1 MSQRKIRVLQ
11 LIHSFGL
18 GGAERVVTMLAVNM
32 DRQRFEVIPC
42 AIESSGPFE
51 EDLKTTGIPYRVL
64 GSRRRSILTGPLFVA
79 DCQRLL
85 VVLTELLKE
94 LSIDIVH
101 THLTQTSLLG
111 IVAARRAGVPRVCAT
126 VHSVVM
132 SPRQGRWDPRVFLL
146 HFAIN
151 KIFPQAD
158 RCIAVSQEVNRAIRL
173 HTSIPS
179 ERILTI
185 PNGVDLDQFHLQAD
199 RLTLRARLGL
209 PADRLVAVTIGRL
222 TRLKGH
228 SYLQAAMASMPPEQ
242 RPLMLIVGD
251 GPDRHE
257 LELRTTAL
265 ELDRDIRF
273 LGNRRDIPT
282 LLAAADIFVLPSLWE
297 GLPLVL
303 LEAMAAGLP
312 AVVTAVG
319 GNPGVVENGISGMLV
334 PPGDGD
340 ALATAL
346 SSLLNDP
353 PQRERMGQ
361 AARQR
366 VDRYFSAQKFV
377 EAHEHLYEALFAEHS
392 SRSTHSSR
400 SAYSI

>member
-1 MSQRKIRVLQ
+1 VSQRKIRVLQ

-18 GGAERVVTMLAVNM
+18 GGAERVVTTLAVNM

-42 AIESSGPFE
+42 AIECSGPFE
-51 EDLKTTGIPYRVL
+51 EDLKTAGVPYRIL
-64 GSRRRSILTGPLFVA
+64 GRQRRSILTGPLFAA

-85 VVLTELLKE
+85 VSLTELLKE

-111 IVAARRAGVPRVCAT
+111 IVAARRAGIPRVCTT

-132 SPRQGRWDPRVFLL
+132 SSRKARWDPRVFLL
-146 HFAIN
+146 RAAIN
-151 KIFPQAD
+151 KVFPQAD
-158 RCIAVSQEVNRAIRL
+158 RFIAVSQEVNRAIRR

-185 PNGVDLDQFHLQAD
+185 PNGVDLDQFHMPAD
-199 RLTLRARLGL
+199 RRTLRDRLGL

-228 SYLQAAMASMPPEQ
+228 IYLQAAMASIPPEQ
-242 RPLMLIVGD
+242 RPLLLIVGD
-251 GPDRHE
+251 GPDRNE
-257 LELRTTAL
+257 LELRTTTM
-265 ELDRDIRF
+265 ELNRDIRF

-282 LLAAADIFVLPSLWE
+282 LLAAADLFVLSSLWE

-319 GNPGVVENGISGMLV
+319 GNPDVVENGISGMLV
-334 PPGDGD
+334 PPGDEQ
-340 ALATAL
+340 ALANAL
-346 SSLLNDP
+346 SSLLNNP
-353 PQRERMGQ
+353 LQREYMGQ
-361 AARQR
+361 AAWQR
-366 VDRYFSAQKFV
+366 VDRYFSAKKFV
-377 EAHEHLYEALFAEHS
+377 EAHERLYETLFAEHG
-392 SRSTHSSR
+392 SRSPHS
-400 SAYSI
+400 I